1 MIDTNVHDCAAT
13 GIYIGDVNS
22 DAFIQRCNIVRNGGG
37 TRPSFAI
44 GTGTE
49 NLIMEREGGDETN
62 QLDPADNIILEIFE
76 DIDVAVLQNS
86 HNNNIPHN
94 ELVPPGHSG
103 MYFEA
108 STATVKDCL
117 IYRNSL
123 TGLSVVRG
131 GKIKISTCDL
141 IENGSEPFTIEDTH
155 DLLLGLGAGI
165 RGGIED
171 LGGNSFCVGNMRH
184 YNRSD
189 DTRSILMQ
197 NDGTKKNRQLLR
209 QTRFIPSTNEYMT
222 VESLQSMYS

>member
-1 MIDTNVHDCAAT
+1 MTDTNVHDCAAT
-13 GIYIGDVNS
+13 GVYIGDVNS
-22 DAFIQRCNIVRNGGG
+22 DAFIQRCNIVRNGRG
-37 TRPSFAI
+37 TRPSVVVGI
-44 GTGTE
+44 E
-49 NLIMEREGGDETN
+49 NLIMEREGSNEIH
-62 QLDPADNIILEIFE
+62 QLDNADNIILEIIE

-86 HNNNIPHN
+86 HNNNISHLHH

-131 GKIKISTCDL
+131 GQIKISVCDL
-141 IENGSEPFTIEDTH
+141 FENGSEPFTIEDTH
-155 DLLLGLGAGI
+155 DLLLGLGEGI

-184 YNRSD
+184 NDSSAN
-189 DTRSILMQ
+189 TRSVLMR
-197 NDGTKKNRQLLR
+197 NDTKKNRQLLR
-209 QTRFIPSTNEYMT
+209 QTRFTTSTNQCVT
-222 VESLQSMYS
+222 VESLQSIYS

>member
-37 TRPSFAI
+37 TRPSFAL
-44 GTGTE
+44 GTVTE
-49 NLIMEREGGDETN
+49 NLRMEREGHETN
-62 QLDPADNIILEIFE
+62 QLDPSDNIIFEIIE
-76 DIDVAVLQNS
+76 DIDAAALQNS
-86 HNNNIPHN
+86 DNNNIPHH

-131 GKIKISTCDL
+131 GKIKISTSDL

-155 DLLLGLGAGI
+155 DLLLGLGVGI
-165 RGGIED
+165 RGGIKD

-189 DTRSILMQ
+189 DARSVLMQ
-197 NDGTKKNRQLLR
+197 NDGTQKNRQLLR
-209 QTRFIPSTNEYMT
+209 QTRFTPSTTEYMT
-222 VESLQSMYS
+222 VESLQSIYS